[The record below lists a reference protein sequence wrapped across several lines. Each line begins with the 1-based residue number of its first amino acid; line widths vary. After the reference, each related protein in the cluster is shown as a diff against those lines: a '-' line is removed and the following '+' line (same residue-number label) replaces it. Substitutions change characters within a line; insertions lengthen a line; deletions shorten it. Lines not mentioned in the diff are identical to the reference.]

1 LSSRTG
7 GACSVGRLLAP
18 VSVGSPSSAVCGR
31 TPGLQGPRCAP
42 ASPVPDGTGLR
53 WPSPAARVPAGL
65 EGGRLALPVE
75 HQPNRGGAALCLTA
89 ATPATGEPRILAT
102 YESDDGTRQLV
113 GQRING
119 RVALSDVP
127 AGDAGKVYLVERH
140 LPSTAEL
147 DGLVA
152 DYLALAAELG
162 RPPLRSDWILD
173 A

>member
-1 LSSRTG
+1 MS
-7 GACSVGRLLAP
+7 
-18 VSVGSPSSAVCGR
+18 
-31 TPGLQGPRCAP
+31 
-42 ASPVPDGTGLR
+42 
-53 WPSPAARVPAGL
+53 
-65 EGGRLALPVE
+65 
-75 HQPNRGGAALCLTA
+75 LTA
-89 ATPATGEPRILAT
+89 ARPATGQAKILAT

-140 LPSTAEL
+140 LPSKAEL

-152 DYLALAAELG
+152 DYLALAARLG
-162 RPPLRSDWILD
+162 RPPLRGDWILD

>member
-1 LSSRTG
+1 MST
-7 GACSVGRLLAP
+7 
-18 VSVGSPSSAVCGR
+18 
-31 TPGLQGPRCAP
+31 T
-42 ASPVPDGTGLR
+42 
-53 WPSPAARVPAGL
+53 AARSAAG
-65 EGGRLALPVE
+65 
-75 HQPNRGGAALCLTA
+75 QPKV
-89 ATPATGEPRILAT
+89 LAT

-127 AGDAGKVYLVERH
+127 AGDAGRVYLVERH
-140 LPSTAEL
+140 LPCQAEL

-152 DYLALAAELG
+152 DYLALAAQLG